1 LRSQGIKQ
9 GDRVAAFMPNVPE
22 SVMAL
27 MASASLGAIWSS
39 ASPDM
44 GATSVLDRFRQI
56 EPSVLV
62 AVDGYHY
69 AGKAFDRS
77 EVLVDIL
84 KQLPS
89 LRVVILLPTIHKTE
103 HIKEYCNDRGLAYVD
118 MQDFLSQS
126 STHLAKPSFVDLP
139 FDAPLWIVY
148 SSGTTGMPKPIV
160 HGHGGT
166 IVEGL
171 KSLALGLDINPGE
184 RFFWQTSTGWIMW
197 NSLVSALM
205 GGATILQL
213 DGHPSYPNFD
223 TLWSF
228 VSRHRANLV
237 GISPAYIGMCIKEQY
252 RPREHVDLCALKTLG
267 STGSPLTAAGYRW
280 VYESVSE
287 DVMLASISGGTDPG
301 AAFIG
306 ASVMLPIYEGEMQCR
321 CLGSATEAFDDEGH
335 ALINQVG
342 ELVCTKPLPS
352 MPLYFWNDPENKRYF
367 DSYFTQFPGVWRH
380 GDWLEITDRGSA
392 IIYGRSDSTINR
404 HGIRM
409 GTSELYRVVEA
420 FAEIAD
426 SLVIDLEYL
435 GRPSMMLLFVVLRGA
450 HALDEALSKRLLSAI
465 REQLSARHVP
475 NAVHAI
481 AEVPRTLSGKKLEVP
496 VKKILLGQDPAAAL
510 NKDSMANPQSIQWF
524 IEFGKALNS

>member
-1 LRSQGIKQ
+1 MKTIPPILWQASTERLAASPTTSYLSFLEQTRGLTFNDYQSLWQWSVDDIEGFWASIWEHFQVQSAAPAPGYRKVLARPAMPGASWFTGAAINYAKQCLRWSEHEDFAQKTAVIAQSETQAERQWTWQALASDVAHLQALLRSQGIKQ

-184 RFFWQTSTGWIMW
+184 RFFWQTSTGCIMW

-321 CLGSATEAFDDEGH
+321 CLGSMNFNYP
-335 ALINQVG
+335 AL
-342 ELVCTKPLPS
+342 
-352 MPLYFWNDPENKRYF
+352 
-367 DSYFTQFPGVWRH
+367 
-380 GDWLEITDRGSA
+380 
-392 IIYGRSDSTINR
+392 
-404 HGIRM
+404 
-409 GTSELYRVVEA
+409 
-420 FAEIAD
+420 
-426 SLVIDLEYL
+426 
-435 GRPSMMLLFVVLRGA
+435 
-450 HALDEALSKRLLSAI
+450 
-465 REQLSARHVP
+465 
-475 NAVHAI
+475 
-481 AEVPRTLSGKKLEVP
+481 
-496 VKKILLGQDPAAAL
+496 
-510 NKDSMANPQSIQWF
+510 
-524 IEFGKALNS
+524 

>member
-1 LRSQGIKQ
+1 
-9 GDRVAAFMPNVPE
+9 
-22 SVMAL
+22 MAL

-56 EPSVLV
+56 EPRVLV

-77 EVLVDIL
+77 DVVVDIL

-89 LRVVILLPTIHKTE
+89 VRLLILLPSLQKTE
-103 HIKEYCNDRGLAYVD
+103 QIEAHCKHQGINFVNMQGFLAESRE
-118 MQDFLSQS
+118 QK
-126 STHLAKPSFVDLP
+126 AKPSFAALP

-166 IVEGL
+166 ILEGL
-171 KSLALGLDINPGE
+171 KSLALGLDVKPGD

-197 NSLVSALM
+197 NSLVSALLA
-205 GGATILQL
+205 GATVLQL
-213 DGHPSYPNFD
+213 DGHPSYPDFD

-228 VSRHRANLV
+228 VSRHRASLV
-237 GISPAYIGMCIKEQY
+237 GISPAYIGMCIKENY
-252 RPREHVDLCALKTLG
+252 RPEQRFDLSALETLG

-280 VYESVSE
+280 VYTSVSN

-306 ASVMLPIYEGEMQCR
+306 ASVMLPVYEGEMQCR
-321 CLGSATEAFDDEGH
+321 CLGSATEAFDDEGR
-335 ALINQVG
+335 ALVNQVG

-352 MPLYFWNDPENKRYF
+352 MPLYFWNDPENKRYLE
-367 DSYFTQFPGVWRH
+367 SYFTQYPGVWRH
-380 GDWLEITDRGSA
+380 GDWLEMTDRGTA
-392 IIYGRSDSTINR
+392 IIYGRSDATINR

-420 FAEIAD
+420 FEEVAD
-426 SLVIDLEYL
+426 ALVIDLEYL

-450 HALDEALSKRLLSAI
+450 QQLDDALSKRLLSAI

-481 AEVPRTLSGKKLEVP
+481 REVPRTMSGKKLEVP
-496 VKKILLGQDPAAAL
+496 VKKILLGHDPAGAL
-510 NKDSMANPQSIQWF
+510 NKDSMANPQSVQWF
-524 IEFGKALNS
+524 VDFAKTLHS